1 MKKVGHQGWCGP
13 ATGTQA
19 FFKLLYLFRCRPFC
33 ISTHFSCLPD
43 HRQRS
48 ASQVSDRGYLFANGG
63 DHLFQFSCLF
73 EKPVIFSPHL
83 SKLPLKTVR
92 FSALCFVKRLII
104 VCLGALFHRFFCLRI
119 FGGPASLSGR
129 FDNLTCF
136 RIHTPQV
143 LSDRTGLF
151 VLSIIKRA
159 LLIR

>member
-48 ASQVSDRGYLFANGG
+48 ASQVSDGGYLFANGG

-73 EKPVIFSPHL
+73 EKGVNKIMPELLRGFITPALTLAVFV
-83 SKLPLKTVR
+83 PLTLLV
-92 FSALCFVKRLII
+92 
-104 VCLGALFHRFFCLRI
+104 
-119 FGGPASLSGR
+119 FGP
-129 FDNLTCF
+129 
-136 RIHTPQV
+136 I
-143 LSDRTGLF
+143 
-151 VLSIIKRA
+151 
-159 LLIR
+159 